1 MIKTVWIFIIPFYKG
16 LDKTDKE
23 IMASAIERYED
34 MFFIIGIIGIIDR
47 YDCTQLLLSHW

>member
-1 MIKTVWIFIIPFYKG
+1 
-16 LDKTDKE
+16 
-23 IMASAIERYED
+23 MASTIERYED